1 MYFSPI
7 VKCISLKLKIV
18 QGSRTGGMEEEEEED
33 VEEDVEEEEEEEE
46 DAHVRSGKLLEETI
60 AQ

>member
-7 VKCISLKLKIV
+7 VKCISLKLKNV
-18 QGSRTGGMEEEEEED
+18 QDSRTGEMEEEEED
-33 VEEDVEEEEEEEE
+33 VEEEEEEE

>member
-7 VKCISLKLKIV
+7 VKCVSLQLKIV

-33 VEEDVEEEEEEEE
+33 VEEEEEE

>member
-1 MYFSPI
+1 MYFPPI
-7 VKCISLKLKIV
+7 VKCVSLKLKIV

-33 VEEDVEEEEEEEE
+33 VEEDVEE

>member
-1 MYFSPI
+1 MYFFPM

-18 QGSRTGGMEEEEEED
+18 QGSRTGGMEEEEEGD
-33 VEEDVEEEEEEEE
+33 VEEEEEE

-60 AQ
+60 VQ

>member
-7 VKCISLKLKIV
+7 VKCISLKLKNV
-18 QGSRTGGMEEEEEED
+18 QDSRTGEMEEEEE
-33 VEEDVEEEEEEEE
+33 EEDVEEEEEEEE

>member
-7 VKCISLKLKIV
+7 VKCISLKLKNV
-18 QGSRTGGMEEEEEED
+18 QDSRTGEMEEEE
-33 VEEDVEEEEEEEE
+33 EEDVEEEEEEEE

-60 AQ
+60 VQ

>member
-7 VKCISLKLKIV
+7 VKCISLKLTNV
-18 QGSRTGGMEEEEEED
+18 QDSRTGEMEEEEEED
-33 VEEDVEEEEEEEE
+33 VEEEEEEE